1 MGRIQSERR
10 RRRGNILILV
20 NEKERK
26 GSEFDRRNNASLCAK
41 IEIQIPG
48 LCTTLILLDLLL
60 YWLLVKLPHIGC

>member
-48 LCTTLILLDLLL
+48 IVHNLEFN
-60 YWLLVKLPHIGC
+60 WLLVKLPHIGC